1 MTTMYTTLEVP
12 GARLRYQ
19 VSGSGPVLLLS
30 GASSSAYYQAMA
42 SLLAQ
47 DYTVVTYDTRGI
59 TYSTR
64 EDVDADISV
73 AVQADDLHRLL
84 AAVSTEP
91 AFIMANSGGAI
102 FSLEL
107 LLWHPEQVRAVIAHE
122 PPLLEV
128 LPDSARQHA
137 AIAAVHQAYRAG
149 GAGAAWPM
157 FLSHTGLDGA
167 PDADTEPVDAV
178 DPETQAAMA
187 GDGDVFLGHMIVP
200 TTGHH
205 FDLDA
210 LRERSSS
217 IVVAAGTASVGQLSH
232 RTATALAGLLG
243 STPVEVPGGHL
254 GFADHPRAFAARVR
268 HILNGLE
275 EN

>member
-1 MTTMYTTLEVP
+1 MTTMSTTVEVP
-12 GARLRYQ
+12 GAQLHYQ

-47 DYTVVTYDTRGI
+47 YYTVVTYDTRGI

-64 EDVDADISV
+64 EDVDVDISV

-84 AAVSTEP
+84 GAVSAES

-102 FSLEL
+102 FCLEL
-107 LLWHPEQVRAVIAHE
+107 LLRHPQQVRVVIAHE

-149 GAGAAWPM
+149 GADAAWPM
-157 FLSHTGLDGA
+157 FLSHTGMDGA
-167 PDADTEPVDAV
+167 ADAEPVDAL

-205 FDLDA
+205 FDIDA

-217 IVVAAGTASVGQLSH
+217 IVVAAGTASVGQLGH
-232 RTATALAGLLG
+232 RTATVLAGLLG
-243 STPVEVPGGHL
+243 STLVDVPGGHL

-268 HILNGLE
+268 HILNGVE
-275 EN
+275 ES